1 MASPSWWTWVWASSR
16 SWWWTGKPGVLHSM
30 GPLRIRHDWVT
41 EQQQLYVYIYIHN
54 KQLLFIAQSCP
65 ALCDSMD
72 EPMSLTS
79 PELAG
84 GFFTTSP
91 TWEVLPWVLYP
102 ILKICL
108 SVSLL
113 SLPRLWED
121 RLDRLP
127 LCDSSSGF
135 ITTITT
141 IMMTSVIIIKVS
153 LLQSSLLLLK
163 YKCQQHGWTYKL
175 SYWVK

>member
-1 MASPSWWTWVWASSR
+1 MDMSLSKLTR

-41 EQQQLYVYIYIHN
+41 EQQLYVYIYIN
-54 KQLLFIAQSCP
+54 SCCLLLSRVQVFVT
-65 ALCDSMD
+65 LWT
-72 EPMSLTS
+72 EPVSPTS

-84 GFFTTSP
+84 GFFTASP
-91 TWEVLPWVLYP
+91 TWEVLPWVPYP

-127 LCDSSSGF
+127 LRDSSSGF
-135 ITTITT
+135 ISTITT
-141 IMMTSVIIIKVS
+141 IMMTSVTIIKVS

-163 YKCQQHGWTYKL
+163 YKCQQHEWTYKL
-175 SYWVK
+175 SYLVK